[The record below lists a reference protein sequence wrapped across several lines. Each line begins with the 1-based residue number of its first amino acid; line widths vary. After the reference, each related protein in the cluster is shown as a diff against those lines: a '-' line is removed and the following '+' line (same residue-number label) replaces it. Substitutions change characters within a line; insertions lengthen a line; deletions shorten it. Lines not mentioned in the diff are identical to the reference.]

1 MLTRQ
6 ENQLRSTS
14 GKVYFFLSKKLLAVH
29 QPRDLE
35 SLDQAHLN
43 IPQFT
48 WRAFCGRKSQ
58 RSLTLFPPATG
69 GMWLQCGTEHL
80 PLLRGSSRVVFD

>member
-58 RSLTLFPPATG
+58 RSLTLFPQQPVACG
-69 GMWLQCGTEHL
+69 FSVELNICLFYVALQG
-80 PLLRGSSRVVFD
+80 